1 MLQISSL
8 FLRRRYPYTETSD
21 QTQKIFFFHLW
32 IVVNGR
38 SYLLSPSSPLIHPSP
53 HKILYTLH
61 IHSQS
66 TKIRGSQ
73 CCRPLTPLPY
83 TKNTISYYFL
93 SPFSWVFFLSIS
105 SRHRPPAC
113 CFSYHQHGG
122 AGGSA
127 ATEGTMVCLKHSTPQ
142 TNERSLSWQQ
152 EGSRMKEELRD
163 GCYCDE
169 WWLLQLGRG
178 TWGQIWLGKGCE
190 NLFLE
195 VLSRHYHH
203 THTHTIELARFY
215 SMIDF
220 VNKQYGYHHMYSV
233 LIRPGK
239 QTAD

>member
-1 MLQISSL
+1 MGSL
-8 FLRRRYPYTETSD
+8 WEKEKES
-21 QTQKIFFFHLW
+21 
-32 IVVNGR
+32 VVQERGNGG
-38 SYLLSPSSPLIHPSP
+38 SYLLSPSSPLIHPSS
-53 HKILYTLH
+53 HNILYTFTH
-61 IHSQS
+61 FIHNQPKSGAAS
-66 TKIRGSQ
+66 VAAL
-73 CCRPLTPLPY
+73 LTPLPY

-93 SPFSWVFFLSIS
+93 SPFSWVFFSFQFLLAKN
-105 SRHRPPAC
+105 HRLLV
-113 CFSYHQHGG
+113 FSHHQHGG

-203 THTHTIELARFY
+203 THTIELTRFY
-215 SMIDF
+215 SVINF
-220 VNKQYGYHHMYSV
+220 VNKRYEYHHMYSV

>member
-1 MLQISSL
+1 MAVH
-8 FLRRRYPYTETSD
+8 
-21 QTQKIFFFHLW
+21 IFFPRAALSS
-32 IVVNGR
+32 IP
-38 SYLLSPSSPLIHPSP
+38 LLITYST
-53 HKILYTLH
+53 LYTF
-61 IHSQS
+61 HSQS

-73 CCRPLTPLPY
+73 CCHALTPLPIHQEY
-83 TKNTISYYFL
+83 NFIFFSLPIFVGFFPFNFF
-93 SPFSWVFFLSIS
+93 SPQTTGLLFS
-105 SRHRPPAC
+105 H
-113 CFSYHQHGG
+113 HQHGG

-142 TNERSLSWQQ
+142 TNERTLSWQQ

-203 THTHTIELARFY
+203 THTQL
-215 SMIDF
+215 
-220 VNKQYGYHHMYSV
+220 N
-233 LIRPGK
+233 
-239 QTAD
+239 